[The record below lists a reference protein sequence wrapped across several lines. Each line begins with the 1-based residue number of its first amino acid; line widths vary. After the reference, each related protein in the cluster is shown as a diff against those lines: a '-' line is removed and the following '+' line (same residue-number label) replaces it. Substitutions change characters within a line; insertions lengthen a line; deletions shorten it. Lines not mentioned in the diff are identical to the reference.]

1 MAPIA
6 EYEHVFGCKHERAV
20 YPRLA
25 DRDDVVDVR
34 RWIAAEFAV
43 VAALSA
49 DATDHLL
56 VTFEVGDGHVV
67 TSLQLG
73 AACGFTRG

>member
-6 EYEHVFGCKHERAV
+6 EYEHVLGCKHEGTV

-43 VAALSA
+43 VATFSA
-49 DATDHLL
+49 DAPDHLL
-56 VTFEVGDGHVV
+56 VAFQVGDGHVV
-67 TSLQLG
+67 ASRRLG